1 MLVTEL
7 KPEIYVFI
15 KCCELSGLCLH
26 NNLFV
31 ADNFKEISNSSV
43 FEHIFYELEIH
54 KLSTKCRLSDNQR
67 KLVVTVI
74 KP

>member
-31 ADNFKEISNSSV
+31 ADNFKEI
-43 FEHIFYELEIH
+43 IH
-54 KLSTKCRLSDNQR
+54 RCLNTFSMN
-67 KLVVTVI
+67 
-74 KP
+74 